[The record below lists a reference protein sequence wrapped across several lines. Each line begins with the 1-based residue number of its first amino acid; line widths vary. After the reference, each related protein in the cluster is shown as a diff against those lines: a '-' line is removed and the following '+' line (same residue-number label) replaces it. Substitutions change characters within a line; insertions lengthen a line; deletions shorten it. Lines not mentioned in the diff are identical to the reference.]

1 MISHENDCPFLKE
14 KKKKKSSRTR
24 KTSFKIISRS
34 NHLIKRENN
43 EYSSKGEEERER
55 EEQNVEIAF
64 RERVRDLP
72 TDHRVGSSDQ
82 TAREFYTL

>member
-1 MISHENDCPFLKE
+1 LISQKNDCPFAR
-14 KKKKKSSRTR
+14 KKKKKKKAVEREKLHSKSSRDR
-24 KTSFKIISRS
+24 IISS
-34 NHLIKRENN
+34 RENN
-43 EYSSKGEEERER
+43 EYSSKGGEEK

-82 TAREFYTL
+82 TSREFYTL